1 MQKHKNSS
9 AIALMLVCFLFMG
22 ARGFASDEKLPVI
35 DGKEAVA
42 TVNEE
47 PISLEELNRAIA
59 ASHTSRPK
67 GEKAGRIHYS
77 EIMDRLINTRLI
89 LLEAKN
95 MGLDE
100 LPEIKDAVAKYSR
113 EALIE
118 FLLKFYVKD
127 IEADEEDIE
136 RLYKD
141 IVKEWKLKSIR
152 FKKEKDAKDADAQLK
167 AGGDFDEVVKKA
179 VEWGV
184 AEADVDSV
192 YLKTKDLAIPV
203 AEIVAEMEPGSVS
216 PVLSIGKKGFII
228 FKLEDVRYPQETD
241 PAARQ
246 QAQRQALDQKR
257 VEAVRNYYDE
267 LRQRYAK
274 VDEPLLDALDYESK
288 EPGFDKLLQDQRVLV
303 AIKDQDPITVGDFTQ
318 AVKDEF
324 YHGIEL
330 AVETKKINIKKA
342 KILENKLQRKLLL
355 QEALRQ
361 GIDKTDGYRQK
372 VKEYENAV
380 IFGMFI
386 KKAVAPD
393 IKLTLDELRKYY
405 KEHAEIYTD
414 PEMMRIKSL
423 VFGKRSDAVEALD
436 KLKRGTDFNW
446 LGSNAEGQVDPNTR
460 GLLKLEGKPVTVK
473 SLPDRVK
480 KALTGSR
487 AGDFRLYESPDSHF
501 YVLYIYDIIPARQ
514 QPFEAVRPEIAETVY
529 KEKTKQM
536 VELWAAQLRDYYPV
550 EIYRADLRK

>member
-22 ARGFASDEKLPVI
+22 DRGFASDEKLPVI

-257 VEAVRNYYDE
+257 VEGVRNYYDE

-274 VDEPLLDALDYESK
+274 VDEPL
-288 EPGFDKLLQDQRVLV
+288 
-303 AIKDQDPITVGDFTQ
+303 
-318 AVKDEF
+318 
-324 YHGIEL
+324 
-330 AVETKKINIKKA
+330 
-342 KILENKLQRKLLL
+342 
-355 QEALRQ
+355 
-361 GIDKTDGYRQK
+361 
-372 VKEYENAV
+372 
-380 IFGMFI
+380 
-386 KKAVAPD
+386 
-393 IKLTLDELRKYY
+393 
-405 KEHAEIYTD
+405 
-414 PEMMRIKSL
+414 
-423 VFGKRSDAVEALD
+423 
-436 KLKRGTDFNW
+436 
-446 LGSNAEGQVDPNTR
+446 
-460 GLLKLEGKPVTVK
+460 
-473 SLPDRVK
+473 
-480 KALTGSR
+480 
-487 AGDFRLYESPDSHF
+487 
-501 YVLYIYDIIPARQ
+501 
-514 QPFEAVRPEIAETVY
+514 
-529 KEKTKQM
+529 
-536 VELWAAQLRDYYPV
+536 
-550 EIYRADLRK
+550 